1 MDCYNKRMSLV
12 VPFLPQAWL
21 LGLLFIYGLI
31 IGSFLNVVIYRFHT
45 GKSLA
50 GSSHCLSCAALLRP
64 YELLPLISY
73 LALRGRCRSC
83 GSKIP
88 SRYFLVELLTGV
100 LFVLAGLQ
108 AITLVELVYLL
119 LILSLLVII
128 IVYDIRHYI
137 IPDILT
143 IALTILSASWLVWQ
157 WYQGVVLSVLGT
169 SIIGA
174 VLGSGFFF
182 ALWFISKGKWL
193 GFGDVKLAF
202 PLGLIVG
209 GPLVFSMIVY
219 SFWVGAAISILIV
232 GLGKLQRGQLR
243 LHLGLTNLTIKSVV
257 PFAPFL
263 IAGCL
268 ITLFTHIDVLTLF
281 TFAQ

>member
-1 MDCYNKRMSLV
+1 MSTL
-12 VPFLPQAWL
+12 VPFLPHTWFL
-21 LGLLFIYGLI
+21 SLLFIYGLI

-45 GKSLA
+45 GKSLS
-50 GSSHCLSCAALLRP
+50 GSSHCLSCATPLRP

-73 LALRGRCRSC
+73 LILKGRCRSC
-83 GSKIP
+83 GSLIP
-88 SRYFLVELLTGV
+88 VRYFLVELMTAA
-100 LFVLAGLQ
+100 LFVLAGLT
-108 AITLVELVYLL
+108 ALTVPELFYLL
-119 LILSLLVII
+119 LVLSILVII
-128 IVYDIRHYI
+128 IIYDIRHYI

-143 IALTILSASWLVWQ
+143 VALIVISGSWLAWQ
-157 WYQGVVLSVLGT
+157 WWQGVAV
-169 SIIGA
+169 SILITTLIGA
-174 VLGSGFFF
+174 LLGSGFFF
-182 ALWFISKGKWL
+182 ALWFISKGQWL

-202 PLGLIVG
+202 PLGLMVG
-209 GPLVFSMIVY
+209 GPLVFSMVVY
-219 SFWVGAAISILIV
+219 SFWVGAVVSLIIV

-268 ITLFTHIDVLTLF
+268 IALFTHVDVLSLF